1 MNEDGHVM
9 STTERLV
16 YMAHQIARNL
26 APMGEER
33 AALALSEHLTSF
45 WDPRMKAQIIAIA
58 REQPER
64 LSATVAAAVALM
76 AQHGRAEQPDPAL
89 FNAVNEAGHCDAG

>member
-26 APMGEER
+26 KPMGEER
-33 AALALSEHLTSF
+33 ATVALSEHLISF
-45 WDPRMKAQIIAIA
+45 WDPRMKAQIIQIS
-58 REQPER
+58 RKQPEK
-64 LSATVAAAVALM
+64 LSSTVFAAVAIM
-76 AQHGRAEQPDPAL
+76 AQHSGAEQADPAL